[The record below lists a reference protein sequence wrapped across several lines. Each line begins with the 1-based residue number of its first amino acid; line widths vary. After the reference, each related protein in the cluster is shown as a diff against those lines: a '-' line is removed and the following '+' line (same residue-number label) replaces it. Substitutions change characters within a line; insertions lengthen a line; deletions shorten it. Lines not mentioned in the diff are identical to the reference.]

1 LLSKSMKQYVLNKE
15 KNGYNKEI
23 QNVYNNR
30 LRAYAIQALKDLAL
44 LADKLPEAEQA
55 QVFNNNTMAP
65 LFQSLFSFSG
75 DKPGHNLQTIEDLSK
90 KMDQEQLQKRRSRI
104 LLLCYETV
112 NVIGD
117 TMNAH
122 NIAPYEMSI
131 LLNAGQNDALPAL
144 TGTKAVYLKGFGL
157 HQLPPRA

>member
-1 LLSKSMKQYVLNKE
+1 MKQYVMNKE

-44 LADKLPEAEQA
+44 LADKLPETQQA
-55 QVFNNNTMAP
+55 QVFNDTTMAP
-65 LFQSLFSFSG
+65 LFQNLF
-75 DKPGHNLQTIEDLSK
+75 NLSERKTAQQPQTIQDSPK

-104 LLLCYETV
+104 LRLCYEAV

-122 NIAPYEMSI
+122 NLAPYEMNV
-131 LLNAGQNDALPAL
+131 LLYAGQNNALPAL
-144 TGTKAVYLKGFGL
+144 IGTNAVYIKALSL
-157 HQLPPRA
+157 HQ